1 MSFSNALEHMSQ
13 AIVHMEKSQQEF
25 FDEIDDSLK
34 KLQNDMNVA
43 FLSQK
48 EPQLSSIGTEC
59 TSTFDPVTNKV
70 VGESQYWARPR
81 IDKHTQELYD
91 EIFKWCEETYSPAA
105 WIGDS
110 NLQIYYFNRVE
121 DRDWFVLKWS

>member
-1 MSFSNALEHMSQ
+1 MSFSKAFEQMSQ
-13 AIVHMEKSQQEF
+13 AIIQMEKSQTDF
-25 FDEIDDSLK
+25 FDGMDNALK
-34 KLQNDMNVA
+34 KLRNDMDAA
-43 FLSQK
+43 FLGLK

-59 TSTFDPVTNKV
+59 TSTFDPVTNTV
-70 VGESQYWARPR
+70 VGETQYWARPR

-91 EIFKWCEETYSPAA
+91 EIFKWCEETYSPAT

-121 DRDWFVLKWS
+121 DRNWFVLRWS